1 MSDDKTKA
9 EADQEYLGVCVILL
23 NNQNQILLGERVN
36 SFGAGTLGLPG
47 GRINIDEPLMDA
59 AIRELEEETAVRTTS
74 LDYVG
79 VVRDHQKTYN
89 FIHFGFVIEGVT
101 QMPQNSEPDKCKGW
115 SWYSQNELPENILR
129 GHKAVIDMYLA
140 SESIKLKDLVS

>member
-1 MSDDKTKA
+1 MSRLKTKA
-9 EADQEYLGVCVILL
+9 EVEQEHLGVCVVVL
-23 NNQNQILLGERVN
+23 NNRNQMLLGERDN
-36 SFGAGTLGLPG
+36 SFGAGTFGLPG

-59 AIRELEEETAVRTTS
+59 AVRELEEETAIKSTN
-74 LDYVG
+74 LEYVG

-89 FIHFGFVIEGVT
+89 FIHFGFAIKQVT
-101 QMPQNSEPDKCKGW
+101 QLPQNLEPEKCKGW
-115 SWYSQNELPENILR
+115 NWYSQNELPVNVLR